1 MATVV
6 AITLV
11 KGPGL
16 KVELLVRFSRR
27 SPDKWQPAH
36 GSLDSTPDGR
46 SADTWTPED
55 GAQRD
60 GDIMHRRQQGL
71 SGGSIFKSLNVSA
84 PAPLCLLGQK
94 EDVVVKRRKRF
105 RGIHS

>member
-11 KGPGL
+11 ERPGL
-16 KVELLVRFSRR
+16 KGELFICFSRR

-60 GDIMHRRQQGL
+60 GGIMHRRQQGL
-71 SGGSIFKSLNVSA
+71 SGGSIVKS
-84 PAPLCLLGQK
+84 
-94 EDVVVKRRKRF
+94 
-105 RGIHS
+105 